1 MYAHR
6 STESADRSDR
16 PPPLFVSA
24 IYCVGNGWWFL
35 VVFVKS
41 HLVTVTSVFVAL

>member
-1 MYAHR
+1 MHTALPKVP
-6 STESADRSDR
+6 TGATA